1 MHKTLLI
8 SSDGF
13 NENENNEIKN
23 ILLDIFG
30 DNLVAI
36 NNSMGSFKRI
46 IENQSD
52 DKIDDKTLFFLY
64 LAEINNIYNNYIS
77 LFLKSN
83 VVFVP
88 NYLYSLHYH
97 FKNSPF
103 LPEFKKILKS
113 VNIVESDIALIKLNN
128 DKNDIGKKIVYSNPS
143 KNKGILLVNKDD
155 IVEHILHIIK

>member
-46 IENQSD
+46 IENQSN

-77 LFLKSN
+77 LFLKR
-83 VVFVP
+83 
-88 NYLYSLHYH
+88 L
-97 FKNSPF
+97 K
-103 LPEFKKILKS
+103 EILK
-113 VNIVESDIALIKLNN
+113 IVDWKRKKLI
-128 DKNDIGKKIVYSNPS
+128 Y
-143 KNKGILLVNKDD
+143 
-155 IVEHILHIIK
+155 

>member
-46 IENQSD
+46 IENQSN
-52 DKIDDKTLFFLY
+52 DKIDDKTLFF
-64 LAEINNIYNNYIS
+64 
-77 LFLKSN
+77 
-83 VVFVP
+83 
-88 NYLYSLHYH
+88 
-97 FKNSPF
+97 
-103 LPEFKKILKS
+103 
-113 VNIVESDIALIKLNN
+113 
-128 DKNDIGKKIVYSNPS
+128 
-143 KNKGILLVNKDD
+143 
-155 IVEHILHIIK
+155 